1 MSEKS
6 LQNVQGRHSFSKIK
20 SLPGKGIHSATVF
33 KIPTRGCPNVV
44 RHVVN
49 VDEETPTRRD
59 SKIKFAE
66 VVVAA
71 TLYYISVP
79 LYSQDSVSVI
89 LDDLTVYWQQSE
101 RGFLGSGVQLW
112 GGGIFFHIRSSKKLT
127 GTEGRVSLAKTLRR
141 VHPYL
146 VDAYRSPP
154 LLKPAAPFK
163 LQIWRSNAPLR
174 QPG

>member
-1 MSEKS
+1 MRRWCSRICDTNREPAKLHMRSKLKYGKERNTSPESPSIHSTMSEKS

-66 VVVAA
+66 VVVA
-71 TLYYISVP
+71 V
-79 LYSQDSVSVI
+79 
-89 LDDLTVYWQQSE
+89 
-101 RGFLGSGVQLW
+101 
-112 GGGIFFHIRSSKKLT
+112 
-127 GTEGRVSLAKTLRR
+127 RVSTSSLSARCDR
-141 VHPYL
+141 GHPQ
-146 VDAYRSPP
+146 
-154 LLKPAAPFK
+154 PATTMSVLSLHSVASVR
-163 LQIWRSNAPLR
+163 L
-174 QPG
+174 